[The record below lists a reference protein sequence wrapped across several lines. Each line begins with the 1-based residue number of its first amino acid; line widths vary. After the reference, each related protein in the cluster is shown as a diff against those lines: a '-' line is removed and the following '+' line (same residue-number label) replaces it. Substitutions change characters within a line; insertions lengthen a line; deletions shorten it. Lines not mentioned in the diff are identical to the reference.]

1 MTAVTLMVTSKLLFI
16 GGPLGKSSLSGTM
29 ASTPLNVRMKG
40 AAVNMNM
47 GVLKSSQK
55 DKLSKTGTKAMIL
68 RRGQEEIGANTW

>member
-1 MTAVTLMVTSKLLFI
+1 
-16 GGPLGKSSLSGTM
+16 M
-29 ASTPLNVRMKG
+29 ASTPLNVRMEG

-47 GVLKSSQK
+47 VVLKLSQK